1 MASAL
6 GLGDREESALPQ
18 ALQQEIDRLVSQAA
32 ADGGHLDIGEAL
44 KRLAALDE
52 GASSQRRALVN
63 ALVTESL
70 RAGVNPQL
78 PIV

>member
-44 KRLAALDE
+44 KRLSALDE